1 MTQLTRRV
9 MASAILPAVMLTLS
23 LTANAAK
30 EKTDF
35 RSEIINKTQTQN
47 TATSILDQVSAGEN
61 VEILGTSCDWHEGR
75 SAAEKL
81 YSDLLALLEI
91 PGIETLSLT
100 SAERTEEETVGS
112 QLADYALQLVGLPY
126 VYGGTST
133 SGFDCSGFVQ
143 YVYRQ
148 NGYEINRTATAQLN
162 DGYTVAYEDM
172 KPGDIIYFGYADTA
186 THVGIYVGG
195 GEFVHAENSGTGVV
209 ISKLSQPW
217 YAARFLCAHRV
228 ADE

>member
-9 MASAILPAVMLTLS
+9 MASALLPAVVLTLS

-35 RSEIINKTQTQN
+35 RSEIINKTQTQ
-47 TATSILDQVSAGEN
+47 TGATSILDQVSAGEN
-61 VEILGTSCDWHEGR
+61 VEILGTSCDWHEEL
-75 SAAEKL
+75 AEKL
-81 YSDLLALLEI
+81 CSDLLALLDI

-100 SAERTEEETVGS
+100 SSERSEEETVGS

-162 DGYTVAYEDM
+162 DGHTVAYEDM